1 MHICLATDIDI
12 NALKDIKS
20 NAQDL
25 SSHIVEHI
33 LCSIKLYQ
41 DGFLEV
47 TPGFSGVISES
58 SDDIPGAFDSS
69 QERSSLSLFLDDNTV
84 RTGISDGFKLTTNR
98 IRSKKG
104 IEYEY
109 SIQNI
114 NDVLIPHQLA
124 EIMKKQKLLDE
135 KSFIQN
141 KSSTDTSSWK
151 QDPPSKN
158 YDQVIGIYAEIVSGE
173 NFHGNKLFVNYQVQV
188 PQGWDLRTGNLN
200 DGMAERDIL
209 AVVAVNQLKDVEEE
223 SFKGRVSGLKNTS
236 NIRDRLEGGSKSKGE
251 RRGDGQGQGQGQGG
265 ELVSGADILALDGFT
280 DGLSARGMLYGTTH
294 TAIARESKRLSGL
307 SDRPNYKPPY
317 VTFVF
322 QQGTRLF
329 LGLSFYSIT
338 LFAIILGQNYPF
350 WLVPA
355 LVILF
360 TLGTGYPGGTIQVV
374 LRENKNKNIKSI
386 KNKKDNT
393 TRSCT
398 TSTYSQTEIKNH
410 LGGPLIFPAVAHFNH
425 LMNLSFD
432 VKDISQSKQ
441 GIDPFQKV
449 PIMHF
454 QVYSTSL
461 MGRFVLEGYGYYH
474 IPGKAHIC
482 YIFLSNT
489 CNISELH
496 SS

>member
-58 SDDIPGAFDSS
+58 SDDIPGAFDSC

-173 NFHGNKLFVNYQVQV
+173 NFHG
-188 PQGWDLRTGNLN
+188 RC
-200 DGMAERDIL
+200 
-209 AVVAVNQLKDVEEE
+209 
-223 SFKGRVSGLKNTS
+223 
-236 NIRDRLEGGSKSKGE
+236 
-251 RRGDGQGQGQGQGG
+251 RRRMRRR
-265 ELVSGADILALDGFT
+265 F
-280 DGLSARGMLYGTTH
+280 AR
-294 TAIARESKRLSGL
+294 SW
-307 SDRPNYKPPY
+307 
-317 VTFVF
+317 
-322 QQGTRLF
+322 TR
-329 LGLSFYSIT
+329 
-338 LFAIILGQNYPF
+338 
-350 WLVPA
+350 
-355 LVILF
+355 
-360 TLGTGYPGGTIQVV
+360 
-374 LRENKNKNIKSI
+374 R
-386 KNKKDNT
+386 
-393 TRSCT
+393 
-398 TSTYSQTEIKNH
+398 
-410 LGGPLIFPAVAHFNH
+410 
-425 LMNLSFD
+425 
-432 VKDISQSKQ
+432 
-441 GIDPFQKV
+441 
-449 PIMHF
+449 
-454 QVYSTSL
+454 
-461 MGRFVLEGYGYYH
+461 
-474 IPGKAHIC
+474 
-482 YIFLSNT
+482 
-489 CNISELH
+489 
-496 SS
+496 